1 VAEYRQGRP
10 MWDEPNNS
18 WVVKVT
24 IIKRTGRK
32 EKFIGAPTAEGA
44 EEKADEWIRVDSS
57 TYTNSSEDE

>member
-1 VAEYRQGRP
+1 